1 MHPLSRTRRWA
12 ALASLCLA
20 VSLIVIDGTVLHL
33 AIPSLSEALRPSS
46 TQVLWIADIYG
57 FVLGGLLITAGNA
70 GDRFGRKRV
79 LLAGVTAFGLASL
92 ATAYAPSPEL
102 LIAARAVLGVAG
114 ATIMPSTLSIIRNIF
129 TDPRERTTAIGLW
142 SSVTTAGAAA
152 GPLLGGAL
160 LDNFWWGSVFLINVP
175 VMVLVLIVAAV
186 TLPES
191 RNPAPGPMDVPSV
204 LLSIVGVIGVIY
216 AVKEAAHTGLA
227 HTGVLVAAVVGVA
240 ALVAFWRRQTRLA
253 HPLIDVRLFR
263 RRAFSGAVGGDM
275 IAVFALIGTLFF
287 LSLHMQFVLGWTPLQ
302 AGLAQLP
309 AMAASTVAA
318 LAAGRLARAW
328 SRAVVISLGL
338 GLSAA
343 GLAVLVTLP
352 VESGYPVVLG
362 SLLLIGVG
370 AGLSFTVTA
379 DTVIA
384 TVPKERA
391 GAASAIAETAY
402 ELGAAL
408 GIALLGSLLGG
419 LYRQT
424 LRLPAGLGSESAEAA
439 RDSIATALQ
448 AAADLPARL
457 AAQVVA
463 AASEAFVHAVQ
474 LTSLIGGGLVAA
486 VAVLALFTLRGLPT
500 LVDDERPLDPSTPLH
515 TRQGADR

>member
-1 MHPLSRTRRWA
+1 MNPLSRTRRWA
-12 ALASLCLA
+12 ALATLCLA

-33 AIPSLSEALRPSS
+33 AIPSLTEALRPSS

-92 ATAYAPSPEL
+92 ATAYAPNPEL
-102 LIAARAVLGVAG
+102 LIVARAVLGVAG

-142 SSVTTAGAAA
+142 SAVTTAGAAA
-152 GPLLGGAL
+152 GPLLGGLL
-160 LDNFWWGSVFLINVP
+160 LDTFWWGSVFLINVP
-175 VMVLVLIVAAV
+175 VMAVVLIVAAI

-191 RNPAPGPMDVPSV
+191 RNPDPGPMDVPSV

-216 AVKEAAHTGLA
+216 AVKEAAHTGLVQ
-227 HTGVLVAAVVGVA
+227 TGVLAAAVVGLVA
-240 ALVAFWRRQTRLA
+240 LTAFWRRQTRLT

-275 IAVFALIGTLFF
+275 IAVFALVGTLFF

-318 LAAGRLARAW
+318 LVAGRLAVAW
-328 SRAVVISLGL
+328 TRAVVISLGL

-343 GLAVLVTLP
+343 GLAVLVMLP

-391 GAASAIAETAY
+391 GSASAIAETAY

-424 LRLPAGLGSESAEAA
+424 LRLPGGLPDEAAEAA
-439 RDSIATALQ
+439 RDSIGTALQ
-448 AAADLPARL
+448 AAAELPAQL
-457 AAQVVA
+457 AEPVVA
-463 AASEAFVHAVQ
+463 AASQAFVHAVQ
-474 LTSLIGGGLVAA
+474 ITSLIGGGLVAV

-500 LVDDERPLDPSTPLH
+500 VVDEHSLDSGVPLH